1 MRRRGTRQSREDHS
15 RQSTQLGFGGGQCIV
30 KESCSRRLRSQES
43 GGGGGRT
50 GETAYFIGGFVF
62 LLEEVGLNPVEP
74 REPT

>member
-1 MRRRGTRQSREDHS
+1 M
-15 RQSTQLGFGGGQCIV
+15 